1 MCRNTRLIVILVVL
15 IAILLTGL
23 LGVVLDNGRI
33 LGNLI
38 FGDTPTK
45 IKDGF
50 SEELKEKLSQR
61 YGLYIPDQAQFI
73 DGCYT
78 NGFRDAYIVITFEI
92 AISELA
98 YEAERLIGDQ
108 ERQDESVGQAIR
120 SMLLA
125 GKNWGHDLSV
135 GAYELRIVEDL
146 NLLNSD
152 VVYTKKLACPAAPFT
167 SLFYNISNA
176 GTVQFCF
183 VGWRPLR

>member
-1 MCRNTRLIVILVVL
+1 VF

-23 LGVVLDNGRI
+23 LGVVLYNGRI

-50 SEELKEKLSQR
+50 SAELKEKLSQR

-78 NGFRDAYIVITFEI
+78 NGFRESYIVITFEI
-92 AISELA
+92 AISELT
-98 YEAERLIGDQ
+98 
-108 ERQDESVGQAIR
+108 DESTGQAIR

-125 GKNWGHDLSV
+125 GENWGHASNVD
-135 GAYELRIVEDL
+135 AYELRIVEDL

-152 VVYTKKLACPAAPFT
+152 VVYTKKLECPTVDFT

-176 GTVQFCF
+176 GAVQFCF